1 MFERYTERAR
11 RVLFF
16 ARYEASQ
23 LGSISIE
30 TEHLLLGLIRE
41 GKGLTSRIFARSH
54 LSLESI
60 RKEIEGRT
68 VFREKVSTSVEIPF
82 SAETKRVL
90 QFAAEEADRLL
101 HNYIGTEHL
110 LLGILREERSVAATI
125 LMEKGMRLNT
135 VREDIVALLNE
146 KTTLTRV
153 KETPLLAEFS
163 RDLTEAAMKNQ
174 LDPLVGRGTELE
186 RVQQVLCRRT
196 KNNAVLI
203 GEPGVGKTAIV
214 EGLAQKIVYGDV
226 PHFLADK
233 RILALDISL
242 IVAGTK
248 YRGQFEE
255 RLKAIMKELTENPN
269 IIVFID
275 ELHTLVGAGSAEG
288 SLDAA
293 NILKPALSRGEIRCI
308 GATTPAEYRK
318 YIEKDRSLERRFQAV
333 KVDPPSEK
341 ETIEVLMGVKDR
353 YEQFHHVEYTQ
364 RGDRGR
370 RVPVEPLHHRPLPAR
385 QGDRPGRRGRRAR
398 QAARVGLLERG
409 VRRDQP
415 QHPRRG
421 RADGERPSRR
431 RTSRRRSST
440 ASRKSRRARTCSS
453 SARSSTS
460 SPTPAASPSARATS
474 TRWSRS
480 GRACRSRRS
489 TRTRATSCSGW
500 KRSCTTAS
508 SRRTRRSRRCRAR
521 SAGRAPG
528 SRTRTVRSAASCSSG
543 PPASARPSWR
553 ARVANFLFGSDH
565 ALIRFD
571 MSEYMEKHSVS
582 KLIGSPP
589 GYVGHEEGGQLTEK
603 VKRNPYSVVLLDEIE
618 KAHPDLFNIL
628 LQVFEDGHL
637 TDGLGNRVNFKN
649 TIIIM
654 TSNIGARFIQKKA
667 SLGFQSTESS
677 VIARS
682 VNDMVLGEV
691 RKTFNPEFINRI
703 DEIIVFEALVDDD
716 LRTITR
722 LLVKQLNDNLV
733 DRKIQLDLA
742 PEVVDWIIEQTCKD
756 RSYGA
761 RPLRRAI
768 QRFIEDPLSEELI
781 RGHLKDGEI
790 EVYLEA
796 GIPGLPSGGPGAGRP
811 PAGVTP
817 PSPSGCASGSDGQSR
832 PDWRPSKIQ

>member
-16 ARYEASQ
+16 ARYEATQ
-23 LGSISIE
+23 LGSTAIE

-41 GKGLTSRIFARSH
+41 GKGLTSRIFTRSH
-54 LSLESI
+54 LSLENI

-68 VFREKVSTSVEIPF
+68 VFREKVSTSVDIPF
-82 SAETKRVL
+82 SSETKRVL

-101 HNYIGTEHL
+101 HTYIGTEHL
-110 LLGILREERSVAATI
+110 LLGLLREERSVAASI
-125 LMEKGMRLNT
+125 LYEKGMRLSS
-135 VREDIVALLNE
+135 VREDIVQLLNE
-146 KTTLTRV
+146 KTAPARP

-163 RDLTEAAMKNQ
+163 RDLTEAATRGH
-174 LDPLVGRGTELE
+174 LDPLVGRHNELE

-214 EGLAQKIVYGDV
+214 EGLAQKLVAGDV
-226 PHFLADK
+226 PHFLSDK

-308 GATTPAEYRK
+308 GATTPSEYRK

-333 KVDPPSEK
+333 KVDPPTESEAV
-341 ETIEVLMGVKDR
+341 EVLMGVKDR
-353 YEQFHHVEYTQ
+353 YESFHHVEYSRDAIEAAVYQSSRYIT
-364 RGDRGR
+364 DRFLPDKAIDLIDEAGAR
-370 RVPVEPLHHRPLPAR
+370 AKLREALGAELGEIGQSLRVAVEQLEPE
-385 QGDRPGRRGRRAR
+385 
-398 QAARVGLLERG
+398 AA
-409 VRRDQP
+409 
-415 QHPRRG
+415 
-421 RADGERPSRR
+421 ERPVTDKTWLYREPETTR
-431 RTSRRRSST
+431 ETQQLVRERFEL
-440 ASRKSRRARTCSS
+440 K
-453 SARSSTS
+453 
-460 SPTPAASPSARATS
+460 SPSARIAIAKHEIDEVVSNWTGVPLTS
-474 TRWSRS
+474 VNEDESHKLLRMEEELHARVISQERAISALSR
-480 GRACRSRRS
+480 AI
-489 TRTRATSCSGW
+489 
-500 KRSCTTAS
+500 
-508 SRRTRRSRRCRAR
+508 RRSRAGLKHPTRPVGSFIFLGPTGVGKTELARAL
-521 SAGRAPG
+521 
-528 SRTRTVRSAASCSSG
+528 AS
-543 PPASARPSWR
+543 
-553 ARVANFLFGSDH
+553 FLFGSDH

-603 VKRNPYSVVLLDEIE
+603 IKRSPYSVVLLDEIE

-649 TIIIM
+649 TIVIM

-667 SLGFQSTESS
+667 SMGFQAPDAREIQKS
-677 VIARS
+677 VT
-682 VNDMVLGEV
+682 DMVLAEV
-691 RKTFNPEFINRI
+691 KKTFNPEFINRV
-703 DEIIVFEALVDDD
+703 DEIIVFEPLSDDD
-716 LRTITR
+716 LRQITR
-722 LLVKQLNDNLV
+722 LLIGNLNAHLADRNLE
-733 DRKIQLDLA
+733 IQVQA
-742 PEVVDWIIEQTCKD
+742 EVVDRIIEMTCGD

-768 QRFIEDPLSEELI
+768 QRHIEDPLSEELI
-781 RGHLKDGEI
+781 RGQLRTGAIEI
-790 EVYLEA
+790 YLDHGSLA
-796 GIPGLPSGGPGAGRP
+796 WRAVGAEDGRP
-811 PAGVTP
+811 LAVTV
-817 PSPSGCASGSDGQSR
+817 
-832 PDWRPSKIQ
+832 

>member
-90 QFAAEEADRLL
+90 QFAADEADRLL

-110 LLGILREERSVAATI
+110 LLGILREERSVAASI
-125 LMEKGMRLNT
+125 LMEKGMRLQS
-135 VREDIVALLNE
+135 VREDIQQLLSE

-163 RDLTEAAMKNQ
+163 RDLTEAAMKNL
-174 LDPLVGRGTELE
+174 LDPLVGRDYELE

-214 EGLAQKIVYGDV
+214 EGLAQKIFCGDV

-318 YIEKDRSLERRFQAV
+318 YIEKDRSLERRFQAI
-333 KVDPPSEK
+333 KVDPPAEK
-341 ETIEVLMGVKDR
+341 ETIEILMGVKDR
-353 YEQFHHVEYTQ
+353 YEQFHHVEYTREAIEAAVYQ
-364 RGDRGR
+364 SSRYITDRFLPDKAIDLVDEAGAR
-370 RVPVEPLHHRPLPAR
+370 AKLKEAGYSEEFGEINRSIRVAVEQMEKANSEKEYDKAQNYREQEAADRERLKEAR
-385 QGDRPGRRGRRAR
+385 EKFD
-398 QAARVGLLERG
+398 V
-409 VRRDQP
+409 
-415 QHPRRG
+415 
-421 RADGERPSRR
+421 
-431 RTSRRRSST
+431 
-440 ASRKSRRARTCSS
+440 KSRRIVVGKGEIDEVVSKWTGVPIASINQDEGDKLLRMEADLHRRVISQDKAI
-453 SARSSTS
+453 SAIS
-460 SPTPAASPSARATS
+460 RAI
-474 TRWSRS
+474 
-480 GRACRSRRS
+480 
-489 TRTRATSCSGW
+489 
-500 KRSCTTAS
+500 
-508 SRRTRRSRRCRAR
+508 RRSRAGLKNPNRPVGSFIFLGPTGVGKTELARAL
-521 SAGRAPG
+521 
-528 SRTRTVRSAASCSSG
+528 
-543 PPASARPSWR
+543 
-553 ARVANFLFGSDH
+553 ANFLFGSDN

-618 KAHPDLFNIL
+618 KAHPDIFNIL

-667 SLGFQSTESS
+667 SLGFQASDTGA
-677 VIARS
+677 IDKN

-691 RKTFNPEFINRI
+691 KRTFNPEFINRI
-703 DEIIVFEALVDDD
+703 DEIIVFEALTDDD
-716 LRTITR
+716 LRRITA
-722 LLVKQLNDNLV
+722 LLIEQLNANLA
-733 DRKIQLDLA
+733 DRRMRIHVA
-742 PEVVDWIIEQTCKD
+742 PEVIDWIIDNTLKD

-768 QRFIEDPLSEELI
+768 QRHVEDPLSEELI
-781 RGHLKDGEI
+781 RGNLRDGEV
-790 EVYLEA
+790 EVYLDA
-796 GIPGLPSGGPGAGRP
+796 GQLSYR
-811 PAGVTP
+811 PAGELT
-817 PSPSGCASGSDGQSR
+817 GGRRLA
-832 PDWRPSKIQ
+832 

>member
-54 LSLESI
+54 LSLENI

-68 VFREKVSTSVEIPF
+68 VNREKVSTSVEIPF
-82 SAETKRVL
+82 STETKRVL
-90 QFAAEEADRLL
+90 TQAAEEADRLL
-101 HNYIGTEHL
+101 HNYVGTEHI
-110 LLGILREERSVAATI
+110 LLGILREDRSVAASI
-125 LMEKGMRLNT
+125 LSAKGMRLAA
-135 VREDIVALLNE
+135 VREDIVELLNE
-146 KTTLTRV
+146 KTTLETV

-163 RDLTEAAMKNQ
+163 RDLTDGALKSQ
-174 LDPLVGRGTELE
+174 LDPLVGRTVEVE

-214 EGLAQKIVYGDV
+214 EGLAQGIVSGDV

-269 IIVFID
+269 VIVFID

-333 KVDPPSEK
+333 KVEPPSESQALEILMGIKDQYEIFHHVTYTK
-341 ETIEVLMGVKDR
+341 EAMEAAVHQSHRYINDRFLPDKAIDLVDEAGARAKLKDAGYSTEFSEINRSIRVAVEQMESATAQKDYERAQFFREQEVQARENLQFVRENFDVRSDVSTIEVGKAEIDEVVSSWTGVPISSVNQDEGEKLLSMEDR
-353 YEQFHHVEYTQ
+353 LH
-364 RGDRGR
+364 R
-370 RVPVEPLHHRPLPAR
+370 RVISQE
-385 QGDRPGRRGRRAR
+385 RA
-398 QAARVGLLERG
+398 V
-409 VRRDQP
+409 
-415 QHPRRG
+415 
-421 RADGERPSRR
+421 
-431 RTSRRRSST
+431 
-440 ASRKSRRARTCSS
+440 
-453 SARSSTS
+453 SAL
-460 SPTPAASPSARATS
+460 ARAI
-474 TRWSRS
+474 
-480 GRACRSRRS
+480 
-489 TRTRATSCSGW
+489 
-500 KRSCTTAS
+500 
-508 SRRTRRSRRCRAR
+508 RRSRAGLKSPNRPVGSFVFLGPTGVGKTELARAL
-521 SAGRAPG
+521 
-528 SRTRTVRSAASCSSG
+528 
-543 PPASARPSWR
+543 
-553 ARVANFLFGSDH
+553 ANFLFGTDT

-603 VKRNPYSVVLLDEIE
+603 VKRHPYSVVLLDEVE

-637 TDGLGNRVNFKN
+637 TDGLGNRVNFKD
-649 TIIIM
+649 TIVIM
-654 TSNIGARFIQKKA
+654 TSNIGARLIQKQA
-667 SLGFQSTESS
+667 AMGFQATDPGRLQ
-677 VIARS
+677 RS
-682 VNDMVLGEV
+682 VSDMVLSEV
-691 RKTFNPEFINRI
+691 KRTFNPEFINRV
-703 DEIIVFEALVDDD
+703 DEIIVFEALSDDD
-716 LRTITR
+716 LRRITR
-722 LLVKQLNDNLV
+722 MLVAQLNDNLA
-733 DRKIQLDLA
+733 DRDLR
-742 PEVVDWIIEQTCKD
+742 IEMTEDVIGWVIEMTCKD

-768 QRFIEDPLSEELI
+768 QRYVEDPLSEELI
-781 RGHLKDGEI
+781 RGRLKQGTI
-790 EVYLEA
+790 EVYLDGGTLAYRTAGEA
-796 GIPGLPSGGPGAGRP
+796 VAGHRL
-811 PAGVTP
+811 A
-817 PSPSGCASGSDGQSR
+817 
-832 PDWRPSKIQ
+832 